1 MPMRICQQSDEDG
14 INGEIV
20 EMLTHSATHPYAFCS
35 GMREHFVF
43 IKVRERRRTPTR

>member
-1 MPMRICQQSDEDG
+1 MWVRAFRRFGGAE

-20 EMLTHSATHPYAFCS
+20 EMLPHSATLRVDACS

-43 IKVRERRRTPTR
+43 VDDFSFIPV